1 MSARF
6 EAEATSIAGLTLLTR
21 RRFGDERGFLSRLF
35 CGEDLSVYGWPGP
48 VMQVNETVT
57 RHAGTVRGM
66 HFQHAPFAEYKL
78 VTCVQGR
85 ILDVVVDLR
94 HSSPTFLQHVT
105 VELSEDN
112 ARSLLIPAG
121 FAHGFQALSDD
132 VRMIYAHSA
141 PFRPEAEGGLHPQ
154 DAALHIEWPL
164 PVQNLSARDQNH
176 PLISTDFQGLIL

>member
-6 EAEATSIAGLTLLTR
+6 QPEPTAIAGLTVLAR
-21 RRFGDERGFLSRLF
+21 SRFGDERGFLSRLF
-35 CGEDLSVYGWPGP
+35 CGEELPDLGWSGA
-48 VMQVNETVT
+48 VMQINETVT
-57 RHAGTVRGM
+57 RFAGTVRGM
-66 HFQHAPFAEYKL
+66 HFQHAPFTETKL

-85 ILDVVVDLR
+85 ILDVAVDLR
-94 HSSPTFLQHVT
+94 QGSPTFLQHVA

-121 FAHGFQALSDD
+121 FAHGFQALSDN

-154 DAALHIEWPL
+154 DPALAIAWPL
-164 PVQNLSARDQNH
+164 PVQKLSARDERH
-176 PLISTDFQGLIL
+176 PLIAREFEGLTP